1 MLETNTIIRARVV
14 ELRRDALYLASE
26 DHRFYTSPPESL
38 REGERWREAIQIGDE
53 FDVLV
58 AIPGAK
64 GRFYYGRILERD
76 DYEFFKRLAE

>member
-1 MLETNTIIRARVV
+1 MLETNAIVRARVV
-14 ELRRDALYLASE
+14 ELRRDALFLAFE
-26 DHRFYTSPPESL
+26 DHRFYTSAPESL

-58 AIPGAK
+58 AIPGAR

-76 DYEFFKRLAE
+76 DYEFFERLAQ